1 MSPLPAAVVA
11 DYWVGAGG
19 PVNRRVEWVAIAMGE
34 SSLDP
39 NAVSS
44 AGAIGLWQIMPFNAP
59 PYGFSP
65 GQLYDPH
72 VNAIVAVR
80 MSGGGTNCAAW
91 DSAYRD
97 INASGR
103 YSFLGWP
110 EAGSADFHNIAIA
123 AAELGGAQVNP
134 VGGGGGGG
142 QQPGMADT
150 LTSTAAA
157 MEQIA
162 TGLVPHQVNLARV
175 AVSQLQVMYRR

>member
-1 MSPLPAAVVA
+1 MSPISAALVA

-19 PVNRRVEWVAIAMGE
+19 PVSRRVEWVAIAIGE

-59 PYGFSP
+59 PYGYSP

-91 DSAYRD
+91 DSAYAN
-97 INASGR
+97 IYASGR
-103 YSFLGWP
+103 YSFLAWP
-110 EAGSADFHNIAIA
+110 EVGSADYHNLAIA
-123 AAELGGAQVNP
+123 AAELGGATTNP
-134 VGGGGGGG
+134 IGGGGGGG
-142 QQPGMADT
+142 QQPGLADT

-162 TGLVPHQVNLARV
+162 TGLIPHQVNLARV
-175 AVSQLQVMYRR
+175 VTGQLQGMYRR